1 MIRRVLQAAPK
12 RMVVPRL
19 QFSSRA
25 ALREQYH
32 FDTRKFAIKLEREGF
47 TPSQADAILKS
58 LANVLSDTIS
68 NVNNN
73 MVSKEEFSRRVYQ
86 QKVDF
91 TKLKSELQNLDKGD
105 FARISDEHE
114 RLVTDVEKTKQ
125 QFKETV
131 AKARANVRLDLN
143 LEKGRVRE
151 ESAGQELKIQ
161 EISARIDEELSNFKT
176 QIEGTKLQV
185 LQWLIGVCTG
195 TLALVLAYIRLL
207 T

>member
-1 MIRRVLQAAPK
+1 M
-12 RMVVPRL
+12 
-19 QFSSRA
+19 RA
-25 ALREQYH
+25 FNSTAMRYEH
-32 FDTRKFAIKLEREGF
+32 NFDTRKFAIKLEKEGF
-47 TPSQADAILKS
+47 TPAQADAILKS
-58 LANVLSDTIS
+58 LASVLGDTLA
-68 NVNNN
+68 NVNDN
-73 MVSKEEFSRRVYQ
+73 MVSKEDFSRQIYQ
-86 QKVDF
+86 QKVDI
-91 TKLKSELQNLDKGD
+91 TKLKSELQRLDKGD

-114 RLVTDVEKTKQ
+114 RLTTDLEKTRQ

-151 ESAGQELKIQ
+151 ESAGQQLKIQ
-161 EISARIDEELSNFKT
+161 EISSRIDEEVSNIKT
-176 QIEGTKLQV
+176 QIDGTKLQV